1 MCILHGKEC
10 IVSVNSAND
19 CRSDD
24 RRLKRGTV
32 ISVRTSSAV
41 AHMFDRLVRYHS
53 DALGV
58 ELTRGQVFELI
69 LAQEL
74 NRFEKKGSDKCAG
87 RKEV

>member
-1 MCILHGKEC
+1 M
-10 IVSVNSAND
+10 SVNSAND

-53 DALGV
+53 DAIGV

-74 NRFEKKGSDKCAG
+74 SRFEKKGGGECAG